1 MGGQTPQVAGKISS
15 FHSSWQAQSQAGF
28 DISCFSVDWDK
39 QQVRCP
45 QGHLSRSWREIVNE
59 RDNQVI
65 EVHFDRT
72 VCAACVARKD
82 CTRSPKAPRLLK
94 LRPKAQHQAL
104 QAARNNQ
111 TTNEFQQAYAQRAGV
126 EGTISQGIRAFDLR
140 RSRYIGLAKTH
151 LQHIATA
158 CAMNLSRFM
167 AWFQQ
172 VPKAKT
178 RTSPFAAV
186 GLNA

>member
-1 MGGQTPQVAGKISS
+1 M
-15 FHSSWQAQSQAGF
+15 
-28 DISCFSVDWDK
+28 
-39 QQVRCP
+39 RCP
-45 QGHLSRSWREIVNE
+45 QGHLSQSWREIVNE

-82 CTRSPKAPRLLK
+82 
-94 LRPKAQHQAL
+94 
-104 QAARNNQ
+104 
-111 TTNEFQQAYAQRAGV
+111 
-126 EGTISQGIRAFDLR
+126 
-140 RSRYIGLAKTH
+140 
-151 LQHIATA
+151 A

-178 RTSPFAAV
+178 RTSPFAAL